1 MKRIPFMIVVTAL
14 VGLGASIGFFARG
27 SVVSGTP
34 PREDSPAATNNQR
47 ELAKLAVAASAVRRS
62 LDQQANEPP
71 PEPAAAPAPAPAPTG
86 GPDRSPAAR
95 AERDGH
101 LEKLKASGAAPPEFA
116 TGARAVETD
125 VRALARSGHVAVDAT
140 AWSCYK
146 AGCFSTTT
154 FKDGN
159 DVDEFAAKLSQEK
172 GLRAWPGGSFRSG
185 PIATAS
191 GTEIT
196 WVLFAPDEAEG
207 KQ

>member
-1 MKRIPFMIVVTAL
+1 MKRIPIVIVVVAL
-14 VGLGASIGFFARG
+14 IGLGASIGFFARG

-34 PREDSPAATNNQR
+34 TKDVSAPETKNQR
-47 ELAKLAVAASAVRRS
+47 ELARLAVAASAVRRS
-62 LDQQANEPP
+62 LDQQTNEPA
-71 PEPAAAPAPAPAPTG
+71 PEPAVAAAPVPLPTAA
-86 GPDRSPAAR
+86 PDRAPAAR

-101 LEKLKASGAAPPEFA
+101 LERLKASGAAPAEFA
-116 TGARAVETD
+116 AGARAVEAD

-140 AWSCYK
+140 AWNCYK